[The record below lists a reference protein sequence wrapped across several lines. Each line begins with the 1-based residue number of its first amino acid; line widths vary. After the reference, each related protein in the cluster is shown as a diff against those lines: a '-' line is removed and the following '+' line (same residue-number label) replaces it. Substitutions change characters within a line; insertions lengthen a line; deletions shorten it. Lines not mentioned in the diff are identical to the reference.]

1 MVFCQLHL
9 LWHKIP
15 GAPRSIG
22 DKDLDKS
29 MASAKRTTSQ
39 MKSRH
44 GATFGSRLLAD
55 AILDPDKGESEEDSG
70 EFQLWRLL
78 PQLKEVPEEYLR
90 KLPLSAMFQLNN
102 SLAKEKKST
111 ERLGINSRLAR
122 NALKQAQNPVTV
134 ERISF
139 TLLGSWA
146 VPAAP

>member
-1 MVFCQLHL
+1 
-9 LWHKIP
+9 
-15 GAPRSIG
+15 
-22 DKDLDKS
+22 

-55 AILDPDKGESEEDSG
+55 AILDPDEGESEEDSG
-70 EFQLWRLL
+70 DFQLWRLL

-102 SLAKEKKST
+102 RLAKEKKST